1 MTGDFLTDS
10 VIFQVLHYLI
20 NSCFLVLKTLWV
32 FFSIYLNK
40 TFLITVGH
48 MTVFGAWNHETDQ
61 LTFKVNFISSI
72 SDSLFH
78 DLYREQQS

>member
-1 MTGDFLTDS
+1 MFFSIKDF
-10 VIFQVLHYLI
+10 VG
-20 NSCFLVLKTLWV
+20 

-72 SDSLFH
+72 SDSLLH